1 MRAWRLPDRSMAL
14 RDVLGLTSQ
23 PLPGSRLTL
32 TDLVGAGD
40 VGPEPGELVSDALLS
55 FLPLPLGLSGMLE
68 SGAGPS
74 VCPLSTT

>member
-1 MRAWRLPDRSMAL
+1 MAL

-23 PLPGSRLTL
+23 PLPVLSPLPGSRLTL
-32 TDLVGAGD
+32 TDGVGAGE
-40 VGPEPGELVSDALLS
+40 VGTEPGELQLVSDALLS
-55 FLPLPLGLSGMLE
+55 FQRLPFGLSGMLE

>member
-1 MRAWRLPDRSMAL
+1 MLS
-14 RDVLGLTSQ
+14 

-32 TDLVGAGD
+32 TDAVGAGD
-40 VGPEPGELVSDALLS
+40 VGTEPGELQLVSDALLS
-55 FLPLPLGLSGMLE
+55 FQRLRFGLSGMLE